1 MQEKKILRIMH
12 KTTLNKLIE
21 NPKVYYIY
29 DLRGAVFGIDDVG
42 DYIIIVEDGLII
54 KDELDDSEIVKV
66 SIYSSPEWF
75 KLVTN
80 GEILPWIC
88 ACINKKYILK
98 EHVKLLMSTNPL
110 QLRKC
115 FDSIKTKILSNLG
128 ETELSKQFNLWK
140 IILFARFCNQIIEN
154 HKIVNFRNS
163 ANDYFELR
171 KYNDFNEL
179 FSVFNKL
186 LAPELD
192 LLYKSTNEL
201 LKQEK
206 IVKLQQKINNN
217 ESN

>member
-1 MQEKKILRIMH
+1 MH

-21 NPKVYYIY
+21 HPEVYYIY
-29 DLRGAVFGIDDVG
+29 DLRGAVFGVDDLG
-42 DYIIIVEDGLII
+42 EYIIVTKDGLII

-66 SIYSSPEWF
+66 SIYSSSEWF
-75 KLVTN
+75 KLVVN

-88 ACINKKYILK
+88 ACIDKKYILK
-98 EHVKLLMSTNPL
+98 EYVKLLMNTNLL

-115 FDSIKTKILSNLG
+115 FEATRVQILSNLG
-128 ETELSKQFNLWK
+128 EIEFSKRFNLWK

-163 ANDYFELR
+163 ANDYQELR
-171 KYNDFNEL
+171 KYNNFDDLLNIFNTL
-179 FSVFNKL
+179 IT
-186 LAPELD
+186 PELN
-192 LLYKSTNEL
+192 LLYKSTDEL

-206 IVKLQQKINNN
+206 IAKLQQKN

>member
-1 MQEKKILRIMH
+1 MH

-21 NPKVYYIY
+21 HPEVYYIY
-29 DLRGAVFGIDDVG
+29 DLRGAAFGVDDLG
-42 DYIIIVEDGLII
+42 EYIIVTKDGLII

-66 SIYSSPEWF
+66 SIYSSSEWF
-75 KLVTN
+75 KLVVN

-88 ACINKKYILK
+88 ACIDKKYILK
-98 EHVKLLMSTNPL
+98 EYVKLLMTTNPL

-115 FDSIKTKILSNLG
+115 FEATRVQILSNLV
-128 ETELSKQFNLWK
+128 ETESSKRFNLWK

-179 FSVFNKL
+179 FSIFNKL

-217 ESN
+217 GSN

>member
-1 MQEKKILRIMH
+1 MH

-21 NPKVYYIY
+21 HPEVYYIY
-29 DLRGAVFGIDDVG
+29 DLRGAVFGIDNLG
-42 DYIIIVEDGLII
+42 EYIVVVKDGLVI

-66 SIYSSPEWF
+66 SIYSSSEWF
-75 KLVTN
+75 KLVIN

-88 ACINKKYILK
+88 ACLDKKYVLK
-98 EHVKLLMSTNPL
+98 EYVKLLMTTNPL

-115 FDSIKTKILSNLG
+115 FDTTKNQILSNPG

-163 ANDYFELR
+163 ASDYRELR
-171 KYNDFNEL
+171 KYNNFDELLNIFNVL
-179 FSVFNKL
+179 IT
-186 LAPELD
+186 PELN
-192 LLYKSTNEL
+192 LLYKSTDEL
-201 LKQEK
+201 LIQEK
-206 IVKLQQKINNN
+206 ITKLQQKINN

>member
-1 MQEKKILRIMH
+1 MH

-21 NPKVYYIY
+21 HPEVYYIY
-29 DLRGAVFGIDDVG
+29 DLRGTAFGVDDLG
-42 DYIIIVEDGLII
+42 EYIIVTKDGLVI

-66 SIYSSPEWF
+66 SIYSSSEWF
-75 KLVTN
+75 KLVIN

-88 ACINKKYILK
+88 ACIDKKYVLK
-98 EHVKLLMSTNPL
+98 EYVKLLMTTNPL

-115 FDSIKTKILSNLG
+115 FDTTKNQILSNLG

-163 ANDYFELR
+163 ASDYRELR
-171 KYNDFNEL
+171 KYNNFDELLNIFNVL
-179 FSVFNKL
+179 IT
-186 LAPELD
+186 PELN
-192 LLYKSTNEL
+192 LLYKSTDEL

-206 IVKLQQKINNN
+206 ITKLQQKKNK
-217 ESN
+217 

>member
-1 MQEKKILRIMH
+1 MH

-21 NPKVYYIY
+21 HPEVYYIY
-29 DLRGAVFGIDDVG
+29 DLRGAVFGVDNLG
-42 DYIIIVEDGLII
+42 EYIIVVKDGLVIE
-54 KDELDDSEIVKV
+54 DELDDSEIVKV
-66 SIYSSPEWF
+66 SIYSSSEWF
-75 KLVTN
+75 KLVIN

-88 ACINKKYILK
+88 ACIDKKYILK
-98 EHVKLLMSTNPL
+98 EYIKLLMTTNPL

-115 FDSIKTKILSNLG
+115 FDTTKNQILSNI
-128 ETELSKQFNLWK
+128 EEIELKQFNLWK

-179 FSVFNKL
+179 FSIFNKL

-206 IVKLQQKINNN
+206 IVKLQQKIKNN